1 MLLITIL
8 SSDYFTDE
16 DEFSERV
23 EKDASEFKPLGEKI
37 YSYKR
42 RIGTS
47 DKGKGKADEP
57 SEELDENSEDVV
69 TYEVYHVSSIFRT
82 NQLHLLISDCP
93 LRLLGILL
101 ASGNITVECNSSS
114 YFTLKEVH
122 IFKRMKK
129 AGNLSSCML
138 SSTSHNL

>member
-82 NQLHLLISDCP
+82 NQLHILISDCP

-101 ASGNITVECNSSS
+101 ASGNITVGCNFL
-114 YFTLKEVH
+114 YFSTLKLDH
-122 IFKRMKK
+122 TSMKMKK
-129 AGNLSSCML
+129 VGSLLYCGSWS
-138 SSTSHNL
+138 